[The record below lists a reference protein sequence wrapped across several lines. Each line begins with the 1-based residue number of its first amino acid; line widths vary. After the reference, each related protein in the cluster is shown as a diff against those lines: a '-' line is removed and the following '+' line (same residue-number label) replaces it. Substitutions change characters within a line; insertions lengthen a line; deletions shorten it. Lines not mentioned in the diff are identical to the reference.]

1 MTTIAE
7 LASVYTGYHFRGRV
21 NSKPDGQYS
30 VIQAKDVDDSLS
42 FDPEKLARVDLG
54 LDAERYLLR
63 PGDVLFLSRG
73 QRPWAMA
80 LSGLVGATIASSSFY
95 VVRTDP
101 SRIRPQYL
109 AWYLN
114 HKSTQAT
121 LKTMTTGS
129 NIPFVSRAEFEKLP
143 VPVPTIALQDKIVV
157 MTRLEEREH
166 RLLQEL
172 ARHRTRLV
180 DAVCMDLVRREAK
193 TKQEIL

>member
-7 LASVYTGYHFRGRV
+7 LASVYTGYHFRGSV
-21 NSKPDGQYS
+21 NHKPDGQYA

-63 PGDVLFLSRG
+63 RGDVLFLSRG
-73 QRPWAMA
+73 QRPWAMP
-80 LSGLVGATIASSSFY
+80 LSDLVGATIAPSSFY
-95 VVRTDP
+95 VVRANS
-101 SRIRPQYL
+101 SRIRPEYL

-114 HKSTQAT
+114 HESTQAV

-143 VPVPTIALQDKIVV
+143 VTVPAISVQDKIISL
-157 MTRLEEREH
+157 TRLNDTEQ
-166 RLLQEL
+166 RLLREL
-172 ARHRTRLV
+172 AQHRTRLV
-180 DAVCMDLVRREAK
+180 ETVCIDVARREAK
-193 TKQEIL
+193 TK

>member
-7 LASVYTGYHFRGRV
+7 LASVYTGYHFRGSV
-21 NSKPDGQYS
+21 NAKPDGQYS

-73 QRPWAMA
+73 QRPWAMP
-80 LSGLVGATIASSSFY
+80 LSGLVGATIAPSSFY
-95 VVRTDP
+95 VVRTDTN
-101 SRIRPQYL
+101 RIRPKYL

-114 HKSTQAT
+114 QESTRAI

-129 NIPFVSRAEFEKLP
+129 NIPFVARAQFEKLP
-143 VPVPTIALQDKIVV
+143 VALPVISIQDQIISLTQLKD
-157 MTRLEEREH
+157 TEQ
-166 RLLQEL
+166 RLLKQL
-172 ARHRTRLV
+172 AAYRATLI
-180 DAVCMDLVRREAK
+180 DTVCMDLARRAPPSR
-193 TKQEIL
+193 